1 MYEKQTWVDGVSIA
15 NAERL
20 NHIEDGI
27 RENSENVSTLEEKSK
42 INIMQITQ
50 EKGQTIIATD
60 FQNRKINCELDLSIG
75 NKLTYEDY
83 SIKIGKGVKF
93 VKVSGAIFLNNKSG
107 SSTTYAFGKITKNGE
122 DVAHTIMYS
131 NSVYISTP
139 IAEKLVEVKEDD
151 IFSLYIE
158 LSDGQAVTRTDYGST
173 YLKVEVVE

>member
-1 MYEKQTWVDGVSIA
+1 MYEKQTWIDGVSIA

-27 RENSENVSTLEEKSK
+27 ESNSQNISDLKE
-42 INIMQITQ
+42 INIMQISQ
-50 EKGQTIIATD
+50 AKKQTIIAND
-60 FQNRKINCELDLSIG
+60 FKNEKINCELDLSIG

-107 SSTTYAFGKITKNGE
+107 SSSTYAFGQIFKNGE
-122 DVAHTIMYS
+122 DVAHTIAYS
-131 NSVYISTP
+131 NSIFISMP
-139 IAEKLVEVKEDD
+139 IAEKLIEVKENDV
-151 IFSLYIE
+151 FGLYIG
-158 LSDGQAVTRTDYGST
+158 LSDGQAITRDDYGST

>member
-1 MYEKQTWVDGVSIA
+1 MYEKQTWIDGVSIA

-27 RENSENVSTLEEKSK
+27 GSNSQNISDLKE
-42 INIMQITQ
+42 INIMQISQ
-50 EKGQTIIATD
+50 AKKQTIIAND
-60 FQNRKINCELDLSIG
+60 FQNEKINCELDLSIG

-107 SSTTYAFGKITKNGE
+107 SSSTYAFGQIFKNGE
-122 DVAHTIMYS
+122 DVAHTIAYS
-131 NSVYISTP
+131 NSIFISMP
-139 IAEKLVEVKEDD
+139 IAEKLIEVKENDV
-151 IFSLYIE
+151 FGLYIG
-158 LSDGQAVTRTDYGST
+158 LSEGQAITRDDYGST